1 MVGYNT
7 ARETR
12 DLASHIPLDRLL
24 LGGPMYQLVATSVV
38 HKRIFQLP
46 EPVILIDFSLSFTE
60 TDAPFMFP
68 RCLPNNYGRVCH
80 PGMALC
86 VANSISELRQDRASI
101 ADILRQTTSN
111 VACVYRLPSA

>member
-1 MVGYNT
+1 MWFIY
-7 ARETR
+7 
-12 DLASHIPLDRLL
+12 L
-24 LGGPMYQLVATSVV
+24 
-38 HKRIFQLP
+38 RISQLP
-46 EPVILIDFSLSFTE
+46 EPVILIDFFLSLIE

-111 VACVYRLPSA
+111 VARVYQLPSP